1 MDWILHNARLKDNHP
16 LVDIGIEGGKIV
28 ALEASGSENG
38 LFQAKE
44 SWDLQGRV
52 LLPGLVDA
60 HTHLDKT
67 YTTLENKSGTLR
79 EAIEVWRRVKP
90 TRTHD
95 DIQATARKGVRM
107 AVQNGVTA
115 MRSHVDIGVSGKLVA
130 LDALLALREEM
141 RDVMDLQLVALGSSG
156 GGAENRALMEQA
168 LMMGADLIGG
178 APALCANPH
187 EEIDAAFALAE
198 RFGKPIDLHIDETED
213 PQMLTLEY
221 LAQQTIKHG
230 MQGQVTAG
238 HCCSLAFV
246 DTNTAA
252 RVMDKVAQAQ
262 LNIVT
267 LPSCNLVL
275 MGRHMQPT
283 PRGTTRVKE
292 LLARGVNV
300 CAASDN
306 VHDPFNPF
314 GSYDLLQIANLNA
327 HTAHMSGETELY
339 TSLHMVTTHAANTL
353 ALSNYGLA
361 VGMKA
366 DLVVI
371 DAQRVLDAV
380 VSPPARLATFKAG
393 RLVVRTKVE
402 RVWHDSKA
410 HNASK
415 SKKTHP

>member
-1 MDWILHNARLKDNHP
+1 MNMDWILHNARLEDNSP
-16 LVDIGIEGGKIV
+16 LVDICIEAGKIV
-28 ALEASGSENG
+28 ALEPNGSANR
-38 LFQAKE
+38 LFHAAQR
-44 SWDLQGRV
+44 WDLQGRV
-52 LLPGLVDA
+52 VLPGLVDA

-67 YTTLENKSGTLR
+67 YTTLENQSGTLR

-90 TRTHD
+90 TRTHE
-95 DIQATARKGVRM
+95 DIQATARKGLQM

-115 MRSHVDIGVSGKLVA
+115 MRSHVDIGVSGQLVA
-130 LDALLALREEM
+130 LEALLALREEM
-141 RDVMDLQLVALGSSG
+141 RDVMALQLVALGSSG
-156 GGAENRALMEQA
+156 GSAENRALMEQA
-168 LMMGADLIGG
+168 LMMGVDLIGG

-187 EEIDAAFALAE
+187 EEIGAAFALAE
-198 RFGKPIDLHIDETED
+198 QVGKPIDLHIDETED
-213 PQMLTLEY
+213 RHMLTLEY
-221 LAQQTIKHG
+221 LAEQTIKHG

-246 DTNTAA
+246 EADRAA

-262 LNIVT
+262 LNIIT

-275 MGRHMQPT
+275 MGRQMQPT

-327 HTAHMSGETELY
+327 HTAHMSGESQLY
-339 TSLHMVTTHAANTL
+339 TNLDMVTTHSAKTL
-353 ALSNYGLA
+353 GLSNYGLA
-361 VGMKA
+361 VGMNA
-366 DLVVI
+366 DLLVI

-380 VSPPARLATFKAG
+380 VSPPVRLATFKAG

-402 RVWHDSKA
+402 QVWHG
-410 HNASK
+410 
-415 SKKTHP
+415 

>member
-1 MDWILHNARLKDNHP
+1 MDWILYNARLRDNSP
-16 LVDIGIEGGKIV
+16 LVDIGIAGGKIV
-28 ALEASGSENG
+28 VLEPNGSENG
-38 LFQAKE
+38 LSDANQ

-79 EAIEVWRRVKP
+79 EAIEVWRRIKP
-90 TRTHD
+90 TRTHEH
-95 DIQATARKGVRM
+95 IQATARKALQM
-107 AVQNGVTA
+107 ALLNGVTA
-115 MRSHVDIGVSGKLVA
+115 MRSHIDIGVSGQLVA
-130 LDALLALREEM
+130 FSALLALREEM

-156 GGAENRALMEQA
+156 GSAENKALMKQA
-168 LMMGADLIGG
+168 LMMGVDLIGG

-213 PQMLTLEY
+213 PNMLTLEY
-221 LAQQTIKHG
+221 LAEQTIKHG

-246 DTNTAA
+246 DADTAA
-252 RVMDKVAQAQ
+252 RVMDKVAEAQ

-275 MGRHMQPT
+275 MGRHMQPV

-327 HTAHMSGETELY
+327 HTAHMSGEAPLY
-339 TSLHMVTTHAANTL
+339 TSLQMVTTHSANTL
-353 ALSNYGLA
+353 GLANYGLA

-371 DAQRVLDAV
+371 DAQRVLEAV
-380 VSPPARLATFKAG
+380 VSPPLRLATFKAG
-393 RLVVRTKVE
+393 RLVVRSKVE
-402 RVWHDSKA
+402 RIWYNTGNLGQDHTRFLV
-410 HNASK
+410 
-415 SKKTHP
+415 

>member
-1 MDWILHNARLKDNHP
+1 MDWILYNARLADNTP
-16 LVDIGIEGGKIV
+16 LVDIGIAGGNIV
-28 ALEASGSENG
+28 ALEPNGSENG
-38 LFQAKE
+38 LSDANQ

-79 EAIEVWRRVKP
+79 EAIEVWRRIKP
-90 TRTHD
+90 TRTHE
-95 DIQATARKGVRM
+95 DIQATARQALQM
-107 AVQNGVTA
+107 ALLNGVTA
-115 MRSHVDIGVSGKLVA
+115 MRSHIDIGTSGQLVA
-130 LDALLALREEM
+130 LEALLALREEM
-141 RDVMDLQLVALGSSG
+141 RDVIELQLVALGSAG
-156 GGAENRALMEQA
+156 GSAENKALMKQA
-168 LMMGADLIGG
+168 LMMGVDLIGG
-178 APALCANPH
+178 APALSANPH

-198 RFGKPIDLHIDETED
+198 QMGKPIDLHIDETED
-213 PQMLTLEY
+213 AKMLTLEY
-221 LAQQTIKHG
+221 LAEQTIKHG
-230 MQGQVTAG
+230 MPGQVTAG

-246 DTNTAA
+246 DANTAA
-252 RVMDKVAQAQ
+252 RVMDKVAEAQ

-275 MGRHMQPT
+275 MGRQMQPV

-327 HTAHMSGETELY
+327 HTAHLSGEAQLY
-339 TSLHMVTTHAANTL
+339 TSLQMVTTHSANTL
-353 ALSNYGLA
+353 SLANYGLA

-371 DAQRVLDAV
+371 DAQRVLESV
-380 VSPPARLATFKAG
+380 VSPPLRLATFKAG
-393 RLVVRTKVE
+393 QLVVRSKVE
-402 RVWHDSKA
+402 RVWYNRVNLRRISQ
-410 HNASK
+410 
-415 SKKTHP
+415 